1 MQLRDPSS
9 VKRIAVIGAGTIGAS
24 WAAHFLGQGMQ
35 VQIWDPAPD
44 GKQATTAFIDN
55 AWPAVE
61 RLGSKDG
68 AKRDNFTWHDTV
80 ESALDGVDF
89 VQESAP
95 EKVDVKIPLYK
106 QIDAALADDVVMSSS
121 TSGLIMSELQAGL
134 AGAARFVVG
143 HPFNPPHLIPLV
155 EVLGGKQ
162 TDADCVD
169 WALSF
174 YNAFGKKAIRLNK
187 EVQGHLV
194 NRIQVALWREAM
206 DAVLSGL
213 ASMDDVDTA
222 IAYGPGLRWGVMGPF
237 RLCAL
242 AGGTGGY
249 EHFLDHFGTNIE
261 GWWSDMRD
269 VSLTPQVRAELTEKA
284 AESFGQRDINDLAA
298 ERDTLIVDMME
309 TLARTRDAKG
319 YD

>member
-1 MQLRDPSS
+1 MQLRDPLS
-9 VKRIAVIGAGTIGAS
+9 VKRIAVLGAGTIGAS
-24 WAAHFLGQGMQ
+24 WAAHFLGQGMRVQ
-35 VQIWDPAPD
+35 VWDPAPD
-44 GKQATTAFIDN
+44 GEQRTKAFIDN
-55 AWPAVE
+55 AWSAIQ
-61 RLGSKDG
+61 RLGVRDG
-68 AKRDNFTWHDTV
+68 ASRDNFSWHDSI
-80 ESALDGVDF
+80 ESALDGVEF

-95 EKVDVKIPLYK
+95 EKRDLKIALYR

-134 AGAARFVVG
+134 SGAARFVVG

-155 EVLGGKQ
+155 EVLGGKDS
-162 TDADCVD
+162 DAMCVD
-169 WALSF
+169 WALNF

-242 AGGTGGY
+242 AGGSGGY
-249 EHFLDHFGTNIE
+249 EHFLDHFGSNIE
-261 GWWSDMRD
+261 SWWQDMRD
-269 VSLTPQVRAELTEKA
+269 VSLTPEVRAQLSA
-284 AESFGQRDINDLAA
+284 MAGQAFGGRSIDDIAA
-298 ERDTLIVDMME
+298 ERDTLLLEMME
-309 TLARTRDAKG
+309 TLARTRKNKG
-319 YD
+319 YE